1 MKNRQNGIRSSDSG
15 ENIMFVRKMEVDD
28 LEEIIILDMKCFKRP
43 EKKKIERVS
52 ELFYLSKGYSYVG
65 LENGKIIA
73 YVFTHLFGTTASIGP
88 IGVLEEE
95 RNCGYGKELLS
106 KTIDYIKDI
115 GVERVYLEVL
125 PDKIYNLAFY
135 SKAGFKMD
143 SQVIQMSLSVNDDY
157 NIQADYLLGDQI
169 DNNELKVFLNQIE
182 HDNSGFS
189 YALDILRALD
199 QNPSKTVFIRKNGQI
214 FGFLCTYFAAYDY
227 VFGYLDKNVSDQEF
241 LGLYKMVCCQ
251 NNKETIPIRM
261 CTTDSRIGY
270 LLSQKGLLEKLL
282 IRMVFYCK
290 PDNETKYNQIIR
302 SFIG

>member
-1 MKNRQNGIRSSDSG
+1 
-15 ENIMFVRKMEVDD
+15 MFVRKMEVDD

-65 LENGKIIA
+65 IENGKIIA
-73 YVFTHLFGTTASIGP
+73 YVFTHLFGSTASIGP
-88 IGVLEEE
+88 IGVREEE
-95 RNCGYGKELLS
+95 RNRGYGKELLS

-157 NIQADYLLGDQI
+157 NIQADYLSGDQI
-169 DNNELKVFLNQIE
+169 DNNELKVFLDQIE

-189 YALDILRALD
+189 YALDILSALEQD
-199 QNPSKTVFIRKNGQI
+199 PSKTVFIRKNGQI
-214 FGFLCTYFAAYDY
+214 LGFLCTYFAAYDY

-261 CTTDSRIGY
+261 CATDSRIEY

-290 PDNETKYNQIIR
+290 PDKETKCNHIIR